1 MDILGVRANVSVC
14 LPGSGPCVSEICFP
28 LEIAVSAASI
38 ISEMSK
44 VALKA
49 GSSNDGNARRAS
61 VASICETAY
70 FRPFALLM

>member
-1 MDILGVRANVSVC
+1 MKYAPNFRVC
-14 LPGSGPCVSEICFP
+14 LPGSGPGVSDSILPF
-28 LEIAVSAASI
+28 EIAVSAESI
-38 ISEMSK
+38 INEISK
-44 VALKA
+44 VALNA